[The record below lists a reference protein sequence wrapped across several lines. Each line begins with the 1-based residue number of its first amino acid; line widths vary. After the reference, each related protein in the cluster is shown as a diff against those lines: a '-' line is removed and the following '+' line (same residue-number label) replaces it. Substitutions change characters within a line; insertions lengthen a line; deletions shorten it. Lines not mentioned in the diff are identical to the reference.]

1 MLFQVN
7 DAGLQRQMDIVQ
19 EELREIRLLQEL
31 FTDRLAMC
39 VPNGS
44 AWLQRQEKQ
53 IKKRIAFL
61 HLSAANS
68 NFADDYCLSGK
79 RSTRDESASS
89 LHLKRMTYSFP
100 FSN

>member
-31 FTDRLAMC
+31 F
-39 VPNGS
+39 PNGN

-61 HLSAANS
+61 ERLREVAVRLHTEVEKDMDAVTEQMQRIN
-68 NFADDYCLSGK
+68 SGK
-79 RSTRDESASS
+79 
-89 LHLKRMTYSFP
+89 
-100 FSN
+100 

>member
-44 AWLQRQEKQ
+44 SWLQRQEKQ

-61 HLSAANS
+61 EGLRAAATRLHAEVGKNMDVVTEQIQSINS
-68 NFADDYCLSGK
+68 EK
-79 RSTRDESASS
+79 
-89 LHLKRMTYSFP
+89 
-100 FSN
+100 

>member
-61 HLSAANS
+61 ERLREVAVSLHTEVEKDMDAVTEQMQRIN
-68 NFADDYCLSGK
+68 SGK
-79 RSTRDESASS
+79 
-89 LHLKRMTYSFP
+89 
-100 FSN
+100 

>member
-44 AWLQRQEKQ
+44 DWLQRQEKQ
-53 IKKRIAFL
+53 IKKRIAL
-61 HLSAANS
+61 LERLKEGAVRQHTEVEKDMDAVTEQMQRIN
-68 NFADDYCLSGK
+68 SGK
-79 RSTRDESASS
+79 
-89 LHLKRMTYSFP
+89 
-100 FSN
+100 

>member
-7 DAGLQRQMDIVQ
+7 DAGLQRQMDIAQ

-31 FTDRLAMC
+31 FTEPLAMC

-44 AWLQRQEKQ
+44 TWLQRQEKQ

-61 HLSAANS
+61 ERLRGVAVRLHTEVEKDMDAVTEQMQRIN
-68 NFADDYCLSGK
+68 SGK
-79 RSTRDESASS
+79 
-89 LHLKRMTYSFP
+89 
-100 FSN
+100 

>member
-53 IKKRIAFL
+53 IKKCIAFPEGL
-61 HLSAANS
+61 RAA
-68 NFADDYCLSGK
+68 A
-79 RSTRDESASS
+79 TS
-89 LHLKRMTYSFP
+89 LHAEVGKNMDVVTEQIQSIN
-100 FSN
+100 SEK

>member
-31 FTDRLAMC
+31 FADRLAMC

-61 HLSAANS
+61 ERLREVAVRLHTEVEKDMDAVTEQMQRIN
-68 NFADDYCLSGK
+68 SGK
-79 RSTRDESASS
+79 
-89 LHLKRMTYSFP
+89 
-100 FSN
+100 

>member
-7 DAGLQRQMDIVQ
+7 DAGLQRQMD
-19 EELREIRLLQEL
+19 IRLLQEL

-61 HLSAANS
+61 ERLREVAVRLHTEVEKDMDAVTEQMQRIN
-68 NFADDYCLSGK
+68 SGK
-79 RSTRDESASS
+79 
-89 LHLKRMTYSFP
+89 
-100 FSN
+100 

>member
-31 FTDRLAMC
+31 FTDRLSMC
-39 VPNGS
+39 VPNGR

-61 HLSAANS
+61 EGLRAAATRLHAEVGKNMDVVTEQIQSINS
-68 NFADDYCLSGK
+68 EK
-79 RSTRDESASS
+79 
-89 LHLKRMTYSFP
+89 
-100 FSN
+100 

>member
-61 HLSAANS
+61 EGLRAAATRLHAEVGKNMDVVTEQIQSINS
-68 NFADDYCLSGK
+68 E
-79 RSTRDESASS
+79 T
-89 LHLKRMTYSFP
+89 
-100 FSN
+100 